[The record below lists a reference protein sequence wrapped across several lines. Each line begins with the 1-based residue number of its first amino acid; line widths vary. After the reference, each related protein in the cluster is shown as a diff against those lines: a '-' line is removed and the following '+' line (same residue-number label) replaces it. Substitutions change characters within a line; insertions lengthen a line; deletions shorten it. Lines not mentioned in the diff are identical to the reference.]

1 MKKKTIQELQLGD
14 VAKTTVKVTED
25 LVKLFAEVS
34 GDNNP
39 VHLDEEYAS
48 ATPFKSRIAHGMLVG
63 SLFSK
68 LLGTELPGEGTIYL
82 EQNLRFLKPVY
93 LGDEVTATVS
103 IKELLT
109 EKNRVYFDTV
119 ATNQNDEVVVSGSA
133 VVLAPR

>member
-63 SLFSK
+63 SLISK

-109 EKNRVYFDTV
+109 EKK
-119 ATNQNDEVVVSGSA
+119 
-133 VVLAPR
+133 PRLF